1 LLLLKFISS
10 KNILFCEI
18 NNTKHNLTPQLN
30 DLSVYNNRFRILAT
44 SNTYITIH
52 YMDIN
57 FNKNEDHN
65 KLLITNLKQ
74 LFAKV
79 KVGGGEKRI
88 EKLHNEG
95 KMTARERIDYLLDA
109 KANNIEIG
117 AFVGEGMYAEHGGCP
132 SGGVVVKIG
141 YIKGK
146 QCIVV
151 ANDATVKA
159 GAWFPITAKK
169 NLRAQ
174 ELAMENRLPIIY
186 LVDSAGV
193 YLPLQDEIFPDKEH
207 FGRIFRNN
215 AQMSSMGITQIA
227 AVMGS
232 CVAGGAYLPIMSD
245 EAMIVDKTGSI
256 FLAGSYLVK
265 AAIGESIDNETLGG
279 ATTHCEISG
288 VTDYKAKDDKD
299 ALDRI
304 KSIVSKI
311 GDYDK
316 AGFNREKSQKPAL
329 DEKEIYGILPKARNE
344 QYDMMEIINRLVD
357 NSEFDIY
364 KDGYGQT
371 IITGY
376 ARIDGWAVGIVANQ
390 RKVVKTKNG
399 EMQFGG
405 VIYSDSA
412 DKATRFIAN
421 CNQKKIPLVFIQD
434 VTGFMVGS
442 KSEHGGIIKD
452 GAKMVNAVAN
462 SVVPK
467 FTVIVGNSYGAGNYA
482 MCGKAYDPRLIFAW
496 PSAELAV
503 MGGTQAAKVLAQIE
517 TSSLKA
523 KGEVVDEAKE
533 KELFDK
539 IKARY
544 DEQVSPYYAASR
556 LWTDA
561 IIDPLDTR
569 TWISMG
575 IEAANH
581 SPIEKKFNL
590 GVIQV

>member
-1 LLLLKFISS
+1 
-10 KNILFCEI
+10 
-18 NNTKHNLTPQLN
+18 
-30 DLSVYNNRFRILAT
+30 
-44 SNTYITIH
+44 
-52 YMDIN
+52 MDIN
-57 FNKNEDHN
+57 FNKNEDYN
-65 KLLITNLKQ
+65 KLLVSALRKK
-74 LFAKV
+74 FAKV
-79 KVGGGEKRI
+79 KLGGGQKKI
-88 EKLHNEG
+88 DKHHSKG
-95 KMTARERIDYLLDA
+95 KMTARERVDYLLDD
-109 KANNIEIG
+109 KTKSIEIG
-117 AFVGEGMYAEHGGCP
+117 AFAGEDMYTEHGGCP

-159 GAWFPITAKK
+159 GAWFPITGKK

-174 ELAMENRLPIIY
+174 EISIENKLPIIY

-193 YLPLQDEIFPDKEH
+193 YLPMQDEIFPDKEH

-215 AQMSSMGITQIA
+215 AVMSSMGITQIS

-245 EAMIVDKTGSI
+245 EALIVDKTASI

-299 ALDRI
+299 ALDKI
-304 KSIVSKI
+304 KFIVDKI

-316 AGFNREKSQKPAL
+316 AGFSKTEAFPP
-329 DEKEIYGILPKARNE
+329 KENEDDIFGILPKERNA
-344 QYDMMEIINRLVD
+344 QYDMLEIIKRLVD
-357 NSEFDIY
+357 KSEFEQY
-364 KDGYGQT
+364 KEGYGQT
-371 IITGY
+371 ILTGY

-390 RKVVKTKNG
+390 RKLVKTTSSKTKPT

-405 VIYSDSA
+405 VIYNDSA

-421 CNQKKIPLVFIQD
+421 CNQKKIPLVFLQD

-452 GAKMVNAVAN
+452 GAKMVNAVSN

-467 FTVIVGNSYGAGNYA
+467 FTIIIGNSYGAGNYA
-482 MCGKAYDPRLIFAW
+482 MCGKAYDPRLIVAW

-503 MGGTQAAKVLAQIE
+503 MSGNSAAKVLLQIE
-517 TSSLKA
+517 TASLKK
-523 KGEVVDEAKE
+523 KGEEITPEKEA
-533 KELFDK
+533 ELFDK
-539 IKARY
+539 IKSRY
-544 DEQVSPYYAASR
+544 DKQISPYYAAAR
-556 LWTDA
+556 IWTDA
-561 IIDPLDTR
+561 VINPLDTR

-581 SPIEKKFNL
+581 APIEKPFNM
-590 GVIQV
+590 GVLQV

>member
-1 LLLLKFISS
+1 M
-10 KNILFCEI
+10 
-18 NNTKHNLTPQLN
+18 
-30 DLSVYNNRFRILAT
+30 DL
-44 SNTYITIH
+44 
-52 YMDIN
+52 N

-65 KLLITNLKQ
+65 KLLVSELKRR
-74 LFAKV
+74 LAKV
-79 KVGGGEKRI
+79 KLGGGEKRI
-88 EKLHNEG
+88 AKLHSQN
-95 KMTARERIDYLLDA
+95 KMTARERIDYLLDSGA
-109 KANNIEIG
+109 DSIEIG
-117 AFVGEGMYAEHGGCP
+117 AFAGEEMYAEHGGCP

-159 GAWFPITAKK
+159 GAWFPITGKK

-174 ELAMENRLPIIY
+174 EIAIENRLPIIY

-193 YLPLQDEIFPDKEH
+193 YLPMQDEIFPDKEH

-215 AQMSSMGITQIA
+215 AVMSSMGITQIA

-245 EAMIVDKTGSI
+245 EALIVDKTGSI

-299 ALDRI
+299 ALDKI
-304 KSIVSKI
+304 KNIVDKI
-311 GDYDK
+311 GGFDK
-316 AGFNREKSQKPAL
+316 AGYNRVKAEKPKENP
-329 DEKEIYGILPKARNE
+329 EEIYGILPKSRAE
-344 QYDMMEIINRLVD
+344 QYDMKEIIKRLVD
-357 NSEFDIY
+357 NSEFEEY
-364 KDGYGQT
+364 KEGYGQT
-371 IITGY
+371 IITAY
-376 ARIDGWAVGIVANQ
+376 ARIDGWAVGIIANQ
-390 RKVVKTKNG
+390 RMVVKTTGAKTKPS

-421 CNQKKIPLVFIQD
+421 CNQKKIPLVFLQD

-452 GAKMVNAVAN
+452 GAKMVNAVSN

-467 FTVIVGNSYGAGNYA
+467 FTVVVGNSYGAGNYA

-503 MGGTQAAKVLAQIE
+503 MGGAQAAKVLLQIE
-517 TSSLKA
+517 ASSLKA
-523 KGEVVDEAKE
+523 KGEELTPE
-533 KELFDK
+533 KETELFEK

-544 DEQVSPYYAASR
+544 DKQVSPYYAAAR

-561 IIDPLDTR
+561 IIDPVDTR
-569 TWISMG
+569 KWISMG
-575 IEAANH
+575 IEAADH
-581 SPIEKKFNL
+581 APIEKPFNL

>member
-1 LLLLKFISS
+1 M
-10 KNILFCEI
+10 
-18 NNTKHNLTPQLN
+18 
-30 DLSVYNNRFRILAT
+30 DL
-44 SNTYITIH
+44 
-52 YMDIN
+52 N

-65 KLLITNLKQ
+65 KLLVSELKQ
-74 LFAKV
+74 NLTKV
-79 KVGGGEKRI
+79 KLGGGEKRI
-88 EKLHNEG
+88 AKLHAEG
-95 KMTARERIDYLLDA
+95 KMTARERIDYLLDD
-109 KANNIEIG
+109 KSKSIEIG
-117 AFVGEGMYAEHGGCP
+117 AFVGEGMYKEHGGCP

-174 ELAMENRLPIIY
+174 EIAMENKLPIIY

-193 YLPLQDEIFPDKEH
+193 YLPMQDEIFPDKEH

-215 AQMSSMGITQIA
+215 AIMSSMGITQIA

-245 EAMIVDKTGSI
+245 EALIVDKTGSI

-265 AAIGESIDNETLGG
+265 AAIGETIDNETLGG

-299 ALDRI
+299 ALDTI
-304 KSIVSKI
+304 KNIVGKI
-311 GDYDK
+311 GDFEK
-316 AGFNREKSQKPAL
+316 AGYNREKPAKPAL
-329 DEKEIYGILPKARNE
+329 DENEIYGILPKARSE
-344 QYDMMEIINRLVD
+344 QYDMMEIIKRMVD
-357 NSEFDIY
+357 NSEFDEY
-364 KDGYGQT
+364 KAGYGQT

-390 RKVVKTKNG
+390 RKVVKTKKG

-421 CNQKKIPLVFIQD
+421 CNQKKIPLVFLQD

-452 GAKMVNAVAN
+452 GAKMVNAVSN

-467 FTVIVGNSYGAGNYA
+467 FTVVVGNSYGAGNYA

-503 MGGTQAAKVLAQIE
+503 MGGAQAAKVLLQIE
-517 TSSLKA
+517 ASSLKA
-523 KGEVVDEAKE
+523 KGEELTPE
-533 KELFDK
+533 KETEMFDK

-544 DEQVSPYYAASR
+544 DAQVSPYYAASR

-569 TWISMG
+569 KWISMG

-581 SPIEKKFNL
+581 APIEKPFNL

>member
-1 LLLLKFISS
+1 
-10 KNILFCEI
+10 
-18 NNTKHNLTPQLN
+18 
-30 DLSVYNNRFRILAT
+30 
-44 SNTYITIH
+44 
-52 YMDIN
+52 
-57 FNKNEDHN
+57 
-65 KLLITNLKQ
+65 
-74 LFAKV
+74 
-79 KVGGGEKRI
+79 
-88 EKLHNEG
+88 
-95 KMTARERIDYLLDA
+95 
-109 KANNIEIG
+109 
-117 AFVGEGMYAEHGGCP
+117 
-132 SGGVVVKIG
+132 
-141 YIKGK
+141 

-174 ELAMENRLPIIY
+174 EIAIENKLPIIY

-193 YLPLQDEIFPDKEH
+193 YLPMQEEIFPDKEH

-215 AQMSSMGITQIA
+215 AVMSSMGITQIA

-245 EAMIVDKTGSI
+245 EALIVDKTGSI

-265 AAIGESIDNETLGG
+265 AAIGETIDNETLGG

-299 ALDRI
+299 ALDKI
-304 KSIVSKI
+304 KKIIDKI
-311 GDYDK
+311 GDFDK
-316 AGFNREKSQKPAL
+316 AGYNRIKGVKP
-329 DEKEIYGILPKARNE
+329 KENPQDIFGILPRSRAD
-344 QYDMMEIINRLVD
+344 QYDMLEIINRLVD
-357 NSEFDIY
+357 DSEFEQY
-364 KDGYGQT
+364 KKGYGKT
-371 IITGY
+371 ILTGY

-390 RKVVKTKNG
+390 RKLVKTTKG

-421 CNQKKIPLVFIQD
+421 CNQKKIPLVFLQD

-452 GAKMVNAVAN
+452 GAKMVSAVSN

-467 FTVIVGNSYGAGNYA
+467 FTVIIGNSYGAGNYA
-482 MCGKAYDPRLIFAW
+482 MCGKAYDPRLIIAW

-503 MGGTQAAKVLAQIE
+503 MSGNSAAKVLLQIE
-517 TSSLKA
+517 TASLKK
-523 KGEVVDEAKE
+523 KGQVITPEVE
-533 KELFDK
+533 KELYER

-544 DEQVSPYYAASR
+544 DEQISPYYAAAR
-556 LWTDA
+556 IWTDA
-561 IIDPLDTR
+561 VIDPLDTR

-581 SPIEKKFNL
+581 APIEKPFNL
-590 GVIQV
+590 GVIQT

>member
-1 LLLLKFISS
+1 
-10 KNILFCEI
+10 
-18 NNTKHNLTPQLN
+18 
-30 DLSVYNNRFRILAT
+30 
-44 SNTYITIH
+44 
-52 YMDIN
+52 MDIK
-57 FNKNEDHN
+57 FNQNEDRN
-65 KLLITNLKQ
+65 KLLASDLRQK
-74 LFAKV
+74 LAEV
-79 KVGGGEKRI
+79 HLGGGKAKIAKQHEQ
-88 EKLHNEG
+88 G
-95 KMTARERIDYLLDA
+95 KMTARERIDYLLDP
-109 KANNIEIG
+109 KSERIEIG
-117 AFVGEGMYAEHGGCP
+117 AFVGEGMYEAHGGCP
-132 SGGVVVKIG
+132 SGGVVIKIG
-141 YIKGK
+141 YVKGK
-146 QCIVV
+146 LCIVV

-174 ELAMENRLPIIY
+174 EISIENRLPIIY

-215 AQMSSMGITQIA
+215 AIMSSMGITQIS

-245 EAMIVDKTGSI
+245 EALIVDKTGSI

-265 AAIGESIDNETLGG
+265 AAIGENIDNETLGG

-288 VTDYKAKDDKD
+288 VTDYKAKDDAA
-299 ALDRI
+299 ALDTI
-304 KSIVSKI
+304 KAIMDKI
-311 GDYDK
+311 GDFPK
-316 AGFNREKSQKPAL
+316 AGFNRSKALKP
-329 DEKEIYGILPKARNE
+329 KENQEDIYGILPSSRTE
-344 QYDMMEIINRLVD
+344 QYDMMEIIKRLVD
-357 NSEFDIY
+357 DSEFEQY
-364 KDGYGQT
+364 KAGYGQT
-371 IITGY
+371 ILTGY

-390 RKVVKTKNG
+390 RKVVKTKQG

-421 CNQKKIPLVFIQD
+421 CNQKKIPLVFLQD

-452 GAKMVNAVAN
+452 GAKMVNAVSN

-467 FTVIVGNSYGAGNYA
+467 FTIIIGNSYGAGNYA
-482 MCGKAYDPRLIFAW
+482 MCGKAYDPRLIVAW

-503 MGGTQAAKVLAQIE
+503 MSGNSAAKVLLQIE
-517 TSSLKA
+517 KASLKK
-523 KGEVVDEAKE
+523 KGETITEKKE
-533 KELFDK
+533 KELFAK
-539 IKARY
+539 IKQRY
-544 DEQVSPYYAASR
+544 DDQVSPYYAAAR

-561 IIDPLDTR
+561 IIDPKDTR
-569 TWISMG
+569 KWISMG

-581 SPIEKKFNL
+581 APIEKQFNM
-590 GVIQV
+590 GVLQV